1 MDSWIA
7 GIIGFFVGA
16 IGTIVALAIVK
27 SDSKDT
33 VEVDPE
39 KEEAAK
45 QWKEQSRG
53 Y

>member
-33 VEVDPE
+33 VETDPE
-39 KEEAAK
+39 KEEAASD
-45 QWKEQSRG
+45 EME
-53 Y
+53 